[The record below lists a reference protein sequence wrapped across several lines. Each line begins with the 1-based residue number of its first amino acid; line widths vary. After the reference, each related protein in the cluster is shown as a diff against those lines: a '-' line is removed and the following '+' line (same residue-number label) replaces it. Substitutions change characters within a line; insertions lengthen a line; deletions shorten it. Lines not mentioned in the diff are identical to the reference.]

1 MIRAGVLLAAGAIV
15 LAACGG
21 GDDAGAT
28 GEAAVRRDVERA
40 IEILWGDED
49 GLGEYVE
56 YVATECRDGLNLDA
70 FVVARRQWSRLLGAA
85 KVGVE
90 VTNVEFLDDDR
101 ALVSARLLVDGEPSL
116 LFGEDEAPALWV
128 RQGDRWRVA
137 ENCAFYGTE
146 LSGGG
151 G

>member
-15 LAACGG
+15 FAACGG

-101 ALVSARLLVDGEPSL
+101 ALVSARLLVDGEPS
-116 LFGEDEAPALWV
+116 DAV
-128 RQGDRWRVA
+128 RRGRGAGPLGAQGDRWRVA

>member
-1 MIRAGVLLAAGAIV
+1 M
-15 LAACGG
+15 
-21 GDDAGAT
+21 
-28 GEAAVRRDVERA
+28 
-40 IEILWGDED
+40 
-49 GLGEYVE
+49 E

-70 FVVARRQWSRLLGAA
+70 FVVARRQWSPLLGAA

-128 RQGDRWRVA
+128 LQGDRWRVA
-137 ENCAFYGTE
+137 EDCAFYGTE
-146 LSGGG
+146 PSASGG
-151 G
+151 

>member
-1 MIRAGVLLAAGAIV
+1 MIRAGALLAGGAIV

-21 GDDAGAT
+21 GGDAAAT
-28 GEAAVRRDVERA
+28 GEAAVRRDVERSV
-40 IEILWGDED
+40 EIIWGDED

-101 ALVSARLLVDGEPSL
+101 ALVSARFLVDGEPSD
-116 LFGEDEAPALWV
+116 LFGEEEAPALWV
-128 RQGDRWRVA
+128 LQDDRWRVA
-137 ENCAFYGTE
+137 ENCAFYGTD
-146 LSGGG
+146 LSGSGG
-151 G
+151 